1 MYVLIE
7 DTENN
12 KSQIGLEI
20 NTAILLFHMDNTNER
35 RLESCKLK
43 TNCKPQTKV
52 KCVEKD

>member
-20 NTAILLFHMDNTNER
+20 NTVVLLFHMDNSNER
-35 RLESCKLK
+35 RLESCKLR
-43 TNCKPQTKV
+43 TACTLQTKV